1 MTYDPIGFR
10 ERDLTLFIIFLM
22 GVCTTLGMEIYLELY
37 LWVCQKPSNLIV
49 VVGVLLLELGLRI
62 LGEIL
67 KFSSTMF
74 EGKRIKLQE
83 QGVTVGQTM
92 MAPCL
97 FCSSSSLI
105 MATPHLTIPNLC
117 LHGMLRVW

>member
-1 MTYDPIGFR
+1 
-10 ERDLTLFIIFLM
+10 M
-22 GVCTTLGMEIYLELY
+22 GVLQEA
-37 LWVCQKPSNLIV
+37 PNLIA
-49 VVGVLLLELGLRI
+49 VVGVLLLELRLKI
-62 LGEIL
+62 LGAIL

-117 LHGMLRVW
+117 LHGMLRGW